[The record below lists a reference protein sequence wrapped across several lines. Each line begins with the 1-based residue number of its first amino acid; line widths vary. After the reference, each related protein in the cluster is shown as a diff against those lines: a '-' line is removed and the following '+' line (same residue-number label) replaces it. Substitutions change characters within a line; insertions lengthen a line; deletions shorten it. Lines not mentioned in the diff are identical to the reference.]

1 MSVLWR
7 KVQLIGVLLVLL
19 LFGKRL
25 LTAEG
30 SDSNSDSGD
39 SGSSGDS
46 ESSGSDSNDSAES
59 GSDSSEDSRYGGSVA
74 MRKRQDATSQDALGE
89 IPLPEE

>member
-1 MSVLWR
+1 MSALWR
-7 KVQLIGVLLVLL
+7 KVQSLGALAVLL

-39 SGSSGDS
+39 S
-46 ESSGSDSNDSAES
+46 ESSGSDGSDSAELV
-59 GSDSSEDSRYGGSVA
+59 SDSGEDSQYGGRIA
-74 MRKRQDATSQDALGE
+74 TRKRQDAASQDALGN
-89 IPLPEE
+89 IPLPED